1 MLRLIVGGRAS
12 WTSRY
17 TRSMYQRS
25 FFVTSETNFRS
36 VTFSNFNEN
45 RAAATRR
52 QLYRTLSN
60 QPRRIS
66 KLSGPSNRVRDSTNV
81 TVAVNFSN

>member
-12 WTSRY
+12 WTSGY

-36 VTFSNFNEN
+36 VTFSNSNEN
-45 RAAATRR
+45 RSNELLQQGGSFIELLAISQEEFKNQVVRQTR
-52 QLYRTLSN
+52 
-60 QPRRIS
+60 
-66 KLSGPSNRVRDSTNV
+66 
-81 TVAVNFSN
+81 